1 MSGRKESVAQRSFF
15 HLSSMRNLFSYVDT
29 AKVRWNGPKKPDG
42 PTAKN
47 LPEKASAQ
55 GPNRGGMPVRRNRP
69 TGRHFS
75 HLSANLRYAAR
86 RNRPTGWHFSHLGAI
101 LRHAVCRHC
110 PTGRHFS
117 HLGFIPRH
125 AAFQRSERAV
135 KKRASQPQTTK
146 HLEKTTKHLEK
157 TTKHLEKTTKHLEK
171 TTRHLEKI
179 TKHLEKTTR
188 HLEKN
193 TKHLEKITRHLEKTT
208 KHLEKTTRHLEKTT
222 RHLEKTT
229 RHLEKT
235 TRHLV
240 FPKCLV
246 VFVTSKTGFGLR
258 SCYFQAKLGLISPH
272 FSMAGTMLSVTSSSR
287 ILHR

>member
-47 LPEKASAQ
+47 LSEKASAQ

-69 TGRHFS
+69 TGRHV
-75 HLSANLRYAAR
+75 
-86 RNRPTGWHFSHLGAI
+86 SHLGAI
-101 LRHAVCRHC
+101 LRHAVRRNRSTDRHFSHLGFILRYTVRRNR

-117 HLGFIPRH
+117 HLGFILRH
-125 AAFQRSERAV
+125 PAFQRSERAV

-171 TTRHLEKI
+171 TT
-179 TKHLEKTTR
+179 KHLEKTT
-188 HLEKN
+188 K
-193 TKHLEKITRHLEKTT
+193 HLEKTT
-208 KHLEKTTRHLEKTT
+208 KHLEKTTRHLEKITK
-222 RHLEKTT
+222 HLEKTT

>member
-117 HLGFIPRH
+117 HLGFNPRH

-135 KKRASQPQTTK
+135 KKSASQPQ
-146 HLEKTTKHLEK
+146 
-157 TTKHLEKTTKHLEK
+157 

-179 TKHLEKTTR
+179 TKHLEKTT
-188 HLEKN
+188 K
-193 TKHLEKITRHLEKTT
+193 
-208 KHLEKTTRHLEKTT
+208 
-222 RHLEKTT
+222 
-229 RHLEKT
+229 
-235 TRHLV
+235 HLV
-240 FPKCLV
+240 FSKCLV
-246 VFVTSKTGFGLR
+246 VFVTSKACFGLR

-272 FSMAGTMLSVTSSSR
+272 FSMAGTMSRVTSSSR